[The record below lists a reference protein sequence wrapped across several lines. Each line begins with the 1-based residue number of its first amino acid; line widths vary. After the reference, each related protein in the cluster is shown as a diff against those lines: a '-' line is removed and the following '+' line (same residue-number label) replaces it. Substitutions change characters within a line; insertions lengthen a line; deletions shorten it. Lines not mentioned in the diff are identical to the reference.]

1 MRINERCEMRKRFFS
16 HLILIVGI
24 VIGLGAFGHASA
36 VRNVHAAFDQHPV
49 DAVIRGTLYI
59 LWYFVSGCMLL
70 FGSLIV
76 WIWFR
81 LRAGNSGSLFVASLI
96 GLLYVLTGAG
106 GLIYRHGNPFW
117 LFFVPLGLL
126 LLVSA
131 SALRSG
137 HRLEN
142 K

>member
-1 MRINERCEMRKRFFS
+1 MLRGCS
-16 HLILIVGI
+16 SYVILIVGI

-36 VRNVHAAFDQHPV
+36 VRNVHAAVDQCPI
-49 DAVIRGTLYI
+49 DAAIRGTLYI
-59 LWYFVSGCMLL
+59 VWYFVSGCMLL

-81 LRAGNSGSLFVASLI
+81 LRVEDTNSLFIAFLI

-106 GLIYRHGNPFW
+106 GLIHRHGDPFW
-117 LFFVPLGLL
+117 LFFVLLSLL

-137 HRLEN
+137 DRLEN
-142 K
+142 N